1 MATDSAALAT
11 DLADDANVDDTSL
24 LRILGHTHAKARDA
38 ARRYLHM
45 SAADVTSA
53 FNKTAHAQ
61 TQPLKPRAGL
71 GLQAASSGLESGLGP
86 SLSLAQKP
94 TVAHALAKRV
104 GKMNKRMNGQEEAG
118 GAPRLAAVPPASKP
132 RKRFVRDHD
141 ESEDDDDDDENDGGR
156 GGGGRRDAFGA
167 SKLSRQPLWSQL
179 VPKKKNKKSKKKK
192 TAL

>member
-1 MATDSAALAT
+1 MATDSAALANV
-11 DLADDANVDDTSL
+11 DSSNVDDTSL
-24 LRILGHTHAKARDA
+24 LRILGDTHAKARDA

-71 GLQAASSGLESGLGP
+71 GPQAASSGLESGLGP
-86 SLSLAQKP
+86 SISLAQKP

-104 GKMNKRMNGQEEAG
+104 GKMNKRLNGQEEAG

-141 ESEDDDDDDENDGGR
+141 EIDDDDDDENDGGR

>member
-1 MATDSAALAT
+1 MSTTRPCCESSGTRTRRRATQRGG
-11 DLADDANVDDTSL
+11 TSTCPPL
-24 LRILGHTHAKARDA
+24 TSP
-38 ARRYLHM
+38 RR
-45 SAADVTSA
+45 STR
-53 FNKTAHAQ
+53 TAHAQ

-71 GLQAASSGLESGLGP
+71 GLEAASSGLESGLGP

-104 GKMNKRMNGQEEAG
+104 GKMNKRMNAQEEAG

-141 ESEDDDDDDENDGGR
+141 ESDDEDDDDENDGGR